1 MAMDNEK
8 PAPAEPALP
17 QVTPTR
23 KYAFEDYAFQFIT
36 ITGGVLIALL
46 INGLVQWDS
55 DRRLFSKRATIAQ
68 ELADN
73 MNEVRLVLGGNASR
87 MANLDNALKLADE
100 LLATEPSGER
110 SVNLAFNIAD
120 LSSAAWDSAARTGAL
135 SHMDYSDVQA
145 YSAVYALQDL
155 FAEQQ
160 AKTMEHLTAAL
171 ALFSGGLDPAKARPD
186 DIARFRERI
195 LLMNAGATVEEQLA
209 NSLIERY
216 GKVLAR
222 SIPP

>member
-8 PAPAEPALP
+8 PAPADPALP
-17 QVTPTR
+17 QGTATR
-23 KYAFEDYAFQFIT
+23 KYAFEDYAFQFTT

-55 DRRLFSKRATIAQ
+55 DRRLVLQARATIAQ
-68 ELADN
+68 ELANN

-100 LLATEPSGER
+100 LLAAEPSGER

-155 FAEQQ
+155 FAEHQ

-171 ALFSGGLDPAKARPD
+171 ALISGGLDPAKARPD
-186 DIARFRERI
+186 DIAHS
-195 LLMNAGATVEEQLA
+195 ASA
-209 NSLIERY
+209 SC
-216 GKVLAR
+216 
-222 SIPP
+222 